1 MEVRIRITR
10 WRVITGAVLVLL
22 ASGVYLLRLALPG
35 PNAVVADRKSIR
47 ARLAIPRDLR
57 EFPVERYIGRD
68 DWFVYRNVCRS
79 KTLCDWCLHI
89 TAGLDD
95 AEAWSR
101 AFREHLDTRGKY
113 IERGGNEWSV
123 YRDHTFFLR
132 QDSGS
137 SGLVRLRSLGGRL
150 HITFAYYRARR
161 PSRFWQS
168 RFGRYVAAI
177 LLKVGLPVDAITQP
191 S

>member
-10 WRVITGAVLVLL
+10 KRVIIGVVLVLL

-35 PNAVVADRKSIR
+35 PDAIVADRNSIR
-47 ARLAIPRDLR
+47 GRLAVPKDLR
-57 EFPVERYIGRD
+57 EFPVERYTGRD

-79 KTLCDWCLHI
+79 TTSCDWSLYI
-89 TAGLDD
+89 TASLDD
-95 AEAWSR
+95 AESWSR
-101 AFREHLDTRGKY
+101 AFRQYLNTRGKC

-132 QDSGS
+132 QDPGNSAI
-137 SGLVRLRSLGGRL
+137 VRLRSLGGRL
-150 HITFAYYRARR
+150 HITFAYYKARR
-161 PSRFWQS
+161 PSRFWRS

-177 LLKVGLPVDAITQP
+177 LLKVGLPVDAITCP